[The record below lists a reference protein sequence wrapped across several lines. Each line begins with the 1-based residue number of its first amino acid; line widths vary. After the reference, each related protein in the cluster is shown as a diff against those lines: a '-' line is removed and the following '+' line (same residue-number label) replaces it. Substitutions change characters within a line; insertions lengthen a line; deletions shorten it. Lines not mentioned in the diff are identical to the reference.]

1 MELSRNED
9 SGYLIDSLG
18 PDFTGLPT
26 IVYTYVKFYLDDVPE
41 LQVPSIL
48 VSNFPG
54 TEIIWSDNN
63 FMVSVEARPRILH
76 GQRKLTPDELARV
89 FEWVR
94 INQVYLHAYWE
105 GHTSTPELFEV
116 LKKLKSVEEVWSEE
130 IARRIEEIDTGRA
143 TLIPHSDVQREIRR
157 ILENGS

>member
-1 MELSRNED
+1 
-9 SGYLIDSLG
+9 
-18 PDFTGLPT
+18 
-26 IVYTYVKFYLDDVPE
+26 
-41 LQVPSIL
+41 
-48 VSNFPG
+48 
-54 TEIIWSDNN
+54 
-63 FMVSVEARPRILH
+63 MVSVEARPRILH
-76 GQRKLTPDELARV
+76 GQLKLTPDELARV